1 MAPDD
6 RLITRMSMGQHGPTR
21 TFGKIFVAANA
32 LFILVALFRAVR
44 YGDQADETGGAVI
57 FSAFLAFCAYEIWAF
72 THGRATSID
81 SYRHE
86 ATPDRTGWRVFG
98 LALDVLFWFICM
110 RFLKSW

>member
-1 MAPDD
+1 
-6 RLITRMSMGQHGPTR
+6 MGQHGPTR
-21 TFGKIFVAANA
+21 TFGKIFVVANA

-44 YGDQADETGGAVI
+44 YGDQEDETGGAVI

-81 SYRHE
+81 SHRHE